1 MRDIKD
7 YLHLYLGCEAMHGD
21 RKIVVCGLNINSY
34 YIQNI
39 LNEDTLRISD
49 IKPILR
55 PLSDMTDYEAIEIY
69 NKQWPNMNDKE
80 SWVKA
85 LFIKDICCGGYYVEG
100 KVAIL
105 DTMMVVKECLSRGF
119 DLFNLIPEGL
129 AIDSTTLKLSNASI

>member
-55 PLSDMTDYEAIEIY
+55 PLSSLTNEERTERGKAIIQY
-69 NKQWPNMNDKE
+69 GKE
-80 SWVKA
+80 
-85 LFIKDICCGGYYVEG
+85 FIDAEYHRW
-100 KVAIL
+100 
-105 DTMMVVKECLSRGF
+105 MLSKGF
-119 DLFNLIPEGL
+119 DIFNLIPEGL
-129 AIDSTTLKLSNASI
+129 AIDKTTLK